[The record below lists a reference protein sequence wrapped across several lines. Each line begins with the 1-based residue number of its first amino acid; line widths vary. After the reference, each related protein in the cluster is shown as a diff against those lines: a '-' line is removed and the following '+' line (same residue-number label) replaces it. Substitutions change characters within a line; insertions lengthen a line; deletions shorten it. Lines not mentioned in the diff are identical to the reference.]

1 MTIGIGVWAFVV
13 YIAFVIIWN
22 VAVKRSIAEAMA
34 IGLVI
39 ASAFCGFSNM
49 PTVIL
54 ASMKAAMTSD
64 VMLAIML
71 FMFMSTV
78 MAKTGIIGRL
88 VNILNSLLGKV
99 RGGPAYVSACASA
112 LFGMVSGSGAGNS
125 ATVGSITEPWMIQSG
140 WPRHVAATMNAGNAG
155 LGIAIPPSSSML
167 MMLGFASVAE
177 TVTAGN
183 LYFALMCGGLWTLF
197 YRLVLVRYYVSKYN
211 VPALPGDQI
220 ESLGVTLR
228 KGGTSLFMFLG
239 IAIPMFLTVGPLA
252 DRLKAVESFGKS
264 GVGAIN
270 IIVWVPVL
278 ITLICLIEGRKLL
291 PKTATAWKD
300 VILSTRKTC
309 ATVGGVSVF
318 ALAGSEALKAAG
330 FGADLQIFLES
341 LSMPKALMI
350 FVVGAIIALV
360 AGPLN
365 ATATTVGLGPVAFAA
380 LTGVGVSP
388 TTAVV
393 AFLIFASTEGA
404 SPPSSSPIFISCSI
418 AEVEDVTVT
427 FKPLIFHYVIP
438 VILIG
443 VLIAMGILPI
453 ING

>member
-1 MTIGIGVWAFVV
+1 MTIGTGVWAFVV

-22 VAVKRSIAEAMA
+22 TVVKRNIAEAMA

-39 ASAFCGFSNM
+39 AAAFSGFSAI
-49 PTVIL
+49 PSVIV
-54 ASMKAAMTSD
+54 ASMLDAMQSD

-78 MAKTGIIGRL
+78 MAKTGIISRL
-88 VNILNSLLGKV
+88 VNILNSLLGKI

-125 ATVGSITEPWMIQSG
+125 ATVGSITVPWMVQSG
-140 WPRHVAATMNAGNAG
+140 WPKNVAATMNAGNAG
-155 LGIAIPPSSSML
+155 LGIAMPPSSSML
-167 MMLGFASVAE
+167 LMLGFATVAE
-177 TVTAGN
+177 QVNAGN
-183 LYFALMCGGLWTLF
+183 LYFALLCGGLWTLL
-197 YRLVLVRYYVSKYN
+197 YRMVLVRYYVRKYN

-220 ESLGVTLR
+220 ESLGASLK

-239 IAIPMFLTVGPLA
+239 IAIPMLLTVGPISVA
-252 DRLKAVESFGKS
+252 LKAVESFGKS
-264 GVGAIN
+264 GVKAIN
-270 IIVWVPVL
+270 IIVWVPVM
-278 ITLICLIEGRKLL
+278 ITLICMIEGHKLL
-291 PKTATAWKD
+291 PKTVSAWKD
-300 VILSTRKTC
+300 VVLSTRKTC
-309 ATVGGVSVF
+309 ATVGGVSLF
-318 ALAGSEALKAAG
+318 ALAGSEALTAAG
-330 FGADLQIFLES
+330 FGEDLQLLLES
-341 LSMPKALMI
+341 LSMPKFMMVL
-350 FVVGAIIALV
+350 VVGIIIAMV

-365 ATATTVGLGPVAFAA
+365 ATATTVGLGPVAYAA

-438 VILIG
+438 VVLIG